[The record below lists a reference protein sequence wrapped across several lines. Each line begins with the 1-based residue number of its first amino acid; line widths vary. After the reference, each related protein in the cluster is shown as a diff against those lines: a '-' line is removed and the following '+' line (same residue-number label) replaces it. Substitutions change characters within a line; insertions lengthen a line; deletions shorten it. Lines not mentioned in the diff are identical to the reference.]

1 MSGADD
7 MNEKIEL
14 DQDQFLP
21 EQNQDNG
28 KYPGR
33 RRKGFAKG
41 FISGL
46 IVAVAVIAAAVFGL
60 SRSSLLQI
68 YIFPSSSYEAVLDDE
83 TVEKIET
90 LSAYIQSTYYEDV
103 DIEELREGLY
113 VGLFDCL
120 DSYSRYYT
128 EEEYQD
134 LLEST
139 LEGTYCGIGA
149 SLQQDEDTMTV
160 TVVHVYDGSPA
171 QEAGLQTGDV
181 ISMVDD
187 YEAASMELSELVTFI
202 RGEENTTVH
211 LVTYRNGEMIEY
223 DIERRNLTFPTVT
236 SDMLAGSV
244 GYIAVSEFT
253 EATTE
258 QFTTALEELQA
269 QGMESLIVDLRSNPG
284 GVLTTVCDM
293 LDEILPEGLILYTE
307 DRNGDRV
314 EYTTTDDTYLDLPLV
329 VLVNENSAS
338 ASEIFAG
345 AIQDR
350 DAGTIVGTT
359 TYGKGVV
366 QSVHTLTDGSA
377 FKVTTHKYYTPGG
390 TCIQGIGITPDI
402 EIEYEFLGGEDDT
415 YSYDLDNQIQKA
427 LEILQND

>member
-1 MSGADD
+1 M
-7 MNEKIEL
+7 MNEKTEL
-14 DQDQFLP
+14 DQRQFKA
-21 EQNQDNG
+21 EEEHG
-28 KYPGR
+28 KRKRSDR
-33 RRKGFAKG
+33 RRRGFAKG
-41 FISGL
+41 FLSGL
-46 IVAVAVIAAAVFGL
+46 IVAAAVIAVAVFGL
-60 SRSSLLQI
+60 SRSSLLRI
-68 YIFPSSSYEAVLDDE
+68 YLFPSSSYEAVLDEE

-103 DIEELREGLY
+103 DVEDLREGLY
-113 VGLFDCL
+113 TGLFDGL

-149 SLQQDEDTMTV
+149 SLQQDDDTMTV
-160 TVVHVYDGSPA
+160 TVVHVYDDSPA
-171 QEAGLQTGDV
+171 QEAGLQAGDV

-187 YEAASMELSELVTFI
+187 YEASSMELSELVSFI

-211 LVTYRNGEMIEY
+211 LITYRNGEKIEY
-223 DIERRNLTFPTVT
+223 DIERRNLVFPTVT
-236 SDMLAGSV
+236 DDMLDGLV

-253 EATTE
+253 DATTE
-258 QFTTALEELQA
+258 QFTTALADLQG

-284 GVLTTVCDM
+284 GVLATVCDI

-307 DRNGDRV
+307 DRDGNRV
-314 EYTTTDDTYLDLPLV
+314 EYTTTDDTYLDVPLV

-338 ASEIFAG
+338 ASEVFAG

-366 QSVHTLTDGSA
+366 QTVHRLADGSA

-390 TCIQGIGITPDI
+390 TCIQGIGITPDV
-402 EIEYEFLGGEDDT
+402 EIEYEFLGGEDDS

-427 LEILQND
+427 LEILQAG

>member
-1 MSGADD
+1 MMS
-7 MNEKIEL
+7 EKTEL
-14 DQDQFLP
+14 DQGQFIP
-21 EQNQDNG
+21 EEERG
-28 KYPGR
+28 KRKHSGR
-33 RRKGFAKG
+33 QRRGFAKG
-41 FISGL
+41 FFSGL
-46 IVAVAVIAAAVFGL
+46 IVAAAVVAVAVFGL
-60 SRSSLLQI
+60 SRSSLLRI
-68 YIFPSSSYEAVLDDE
+68 YLFPSSSYEAVLDDE
-83 TVEKIET
+83 TIEKVET

-103 DIEELREGLY
+103 DVEELREGLY
-113 VGLFDCL
+113 TGLFDSL

-134 LLEST
+134 LLENT

-160 TVVHVYDGSPA
+160 TVVHVYDDSPA

-187 YEAASMELSELVTFI
+187 YEASSMELSELVAFI

-211 LVTYRNGEMIEY
+211 LVTYRNGEKMEY
-223 DIERRNLTFPTVT
+223 DIERRNLAFPTVT
-236 SDMLAGSV
+236 DDMLDGSV

-258 QFTTALEELQA
+258 QFTTALTELQG

-284 GVLTTVCDM
+284 GVLATVCDI
-293 LDEILPEGLILYTE
+293 LDEVLPEGLILYTE
-307 DRNGDRV
+307 DRDGNRV
-314 EYTTTDDTYLDLPLV
+314 EYTTTDDTCLDIPLV

-338 ASEIFAG
+338 ASEVFAG

-350 DAGTIVGTT
+350 DAGTIIGTT

-366 QSVHTLTDGSA
+366 QTVHTLPDGSA

-390 TCIQGIGITPDI
+390 TCIQGIGITPDV
-402 EIEYEFLGGEDDT
+402 EIEYEFLGGEDDS

-427 LEILQND
+427 LEILQAD